1 MTGDKM
7 LDSLL
12 LVLNEKAT
20 VKEGKFKIYLLE
32 HFPDNKES
40 VLYEIQYTNQLQLYE
55 VYLTL
60 QLCAFTGKK
69 PKDVIKM
76 YKHFREYNLGW
87 ESTYKR
93 MARIYSTSTE
103 YSIMKT
109 RVQRMIERLS

>member
-1 MTGDKM
+1 MTGDKI

-12 LVLNEKAT
+12 LVLNEKAIA
-20 VKEGKFKIYLLE
+20 KEGKFKFYLLE
-32 HFPDNKES
+32 QFPDNKES

-55 VYLTL
+55 VYMTL

-69 PKDVIKM
+69 PKDAVKL
-76 YKHFREYNLGW
+76 YKHFRENSLGW
-87 ESTYKR
+87 ESTFKR